1 MSGEPLALPAGSGT
15 RQSNL
20 ALALWSL
27 PKGHRDD
34 ALVFYDFCRAVDDIA
49 DDPTNSDENKRSRL
63 TDWENALREDK
74 GIPSPLAEV
83 IQRRHMDRQL
93 LVEIVAGMK
102 MDIVPEHFA
111 TYQDLRFYCWRVACA
126 VGLASAQV
134 FGCEHPDSKVY
145 AEQLGYALQLTNIL
159 RDVAEDAS
167 LGRVYLPLEDL
178 ERFHISTTS
187 LLAGQ
192 PDGDFRGLM
201 EFEAK
206 RARELFAE
214 AKKALPPSDARKLL
228 PAEIMRLVYEKI
240 LTRMENDG
248 FRVFERR
255 YRLGKIEKLWIFLS
269 RSFLTRS

>member
-1 MSGEPLALPAGSGT
+1 MTGEPLTLPAGSGT

-49 DDPTNSDENKRSRL
+49 DDPANSDESKRSRL
-63 TDWENALREDK
+63 TDWENALRNNT
-74 GIPSPLAEV
+74 GIPLPLAEV
-83 IQRRHMDRQL
+83 IQRRQMDRQL

-102 MDIVPEHFA
+102 MDIVPEYFP
-111 TYQDLRFYCWRVACA
+111 TYQDLRVYCWRVACA

-178 ERFHISTTS
+178 ARFSVSTAG
-187 LLAGQ
+187 LLAGK
-192 PDGDFRGLM
+192 PDGDFRELM

-206 RARELFAE
+206 RARDLFA
-214 AKKALPPSDARKLL
+214 AARKALPPSDTRKLL
-228 PAEIMRLVYEKI
+228 PAEIMRAVYETI
-240 LTRMENDG
+240 LTRMEGDG

-269 RSFLTRS
+269 RSFFKRP